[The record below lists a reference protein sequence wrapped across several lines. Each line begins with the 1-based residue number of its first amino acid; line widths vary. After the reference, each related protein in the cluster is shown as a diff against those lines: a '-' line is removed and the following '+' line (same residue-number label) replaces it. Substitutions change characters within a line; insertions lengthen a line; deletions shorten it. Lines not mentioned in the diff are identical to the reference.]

1 VKAPG
6 NCVSV
11 DQMESH
17 TARFLAQ
24 LKGRLTKARH
34 SVATVIVDHYSRLG
48 CVHIQRDT
56 TSKETLK
63 AKRAFELFA
72 RDRGVRIKHY
82 HAGNGRFVDNMWKN
96 ALEEDNQGI
105 TYCGVNAHWQNGVA
119 EPRIRDLKEQ
129 ARTMILHAEHHWPE
143 ATSTSL
149 WPYALR
155 TACAVFNNAP
165 TLKGKHKDDTPLELF
180 TGTRISAEV
189 RNHHTFGCPA
199 YILANELQENKSL
212 PAWLSRARVG
222 VNLGISPTHARSVAL
237 VLSLKTGLA
246 SPQFHVK
253 HDDLFE
259 TTQRKKG
266 GFRMPRSHRQ
276 SLLGSAKPEAMV
288 PAVNKAEEQRSE
300 HRQRV
305 GGQLS
310 GRNNQDTT
318 IDQEGDEVE
327 GSDGFEGDVES
338 IGEEDEPP
346 GDPDSISTTE
356 EDLAT
361 NRSSGN
367 GQTSEMEHQPQLQQ
381 SHPLEETRGRTARSG
396 RRIKV
401 TERARE
407 SNLQRGKQWV
417 AWIAGLVN
425 QPALP
430 EEDEIYEI
438 FAHQEYNIQ
447 DRASDPIAFTA
458 TSDPDPMRWHQAMQA
473 PDREDFLK
481 AAKTEVKSHVDN

>member
-6 NCVSV
+6 KCVSV
-11 DQMESH
+11 YQMESR
-17 TARFLAQ
+17 TARFLTQ

-34 SVATVIVDHYSRLG
+34 SVATVFVDHYSRLRY
-48 CVHIQRDT
+48 VHIQRDT

-72 RDRGVRIKHY
+72 HDCGVRIKHY

-119 EPRIRDLKEQ
+119 EPMIQDLKEQ
-129 ARTMILHAEHHWPE
+129 ARTMLLHAEHHWPE
-143 ATSTSL
+143 ATSTS
-149 WPYALR
+149 
-155 TACAVFNNAP
+155 TACAVFNEAP

-180 TGTRISAEV
+180 TGTRISAKV

-199 YILANELQENKSL
+199 YVLANELQENKSL
-212 PAWLSRARVG
+212 TAWLSRARVG

-246 SPQFHVK
+246 SPQFHAK

-259 TTQRKKG
+259 TTQRKKE

-276 SLLGSAKPEAMV
+276 SLSGSDKPEAMV

-300 HRQRV
+300 RRQRV

-318 IDQEGDEVE
+318 TNQEGDEVE
-327 GSDGFEGDVES
+327 GSDGFH
-338 IGEEDEPP
+338 
-346 GDPDSISTTE
+346 
-356 EDLAT
+356 LK
-361 NRSSGN
+361 R
-367 GQTSEMEHQPQLQQ
+367 
-381 SHPLEETRGRTARSG
+381 
-396 RRIKV
+396 
-401 TERARE
+401 
-407 SNLQRGKQWV
+407 NL
-417 AWIAGLVN
+417 
-425 QPALP
+425 
-430 EEDEIYEI
+430 
-438 FAHQEYNIQ
+438 H
-447 DRASDPIAFTA
+447 AF
-458 TSDPDPMRWHQAMQA
+458 PM
-473 PDREDFLK
+473 
-481 AAKTEVKSHVDN
+481 